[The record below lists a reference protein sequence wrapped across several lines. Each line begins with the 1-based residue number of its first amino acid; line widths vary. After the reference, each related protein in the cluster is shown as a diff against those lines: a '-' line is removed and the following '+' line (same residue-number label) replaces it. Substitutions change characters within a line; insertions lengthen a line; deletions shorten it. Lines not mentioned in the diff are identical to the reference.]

1 MSDRKPIELDPGH
14 GILWQKESD
23 NPKAPIYSG
32 VIEIPSN
39 LTGRAEIALWRYES
53 KAGKPYLKVI
63 VQPPY
68 KRTGDPG
75 ARGQERRSRDDDGA
89 RAYRDRDQISER
101 APQRRQDP
109 RDNPPAD
116 EKFDDDDVPF

>member
-1 MSDRKPIELDPGH
+1 MSNRKPIELDPGH

-23 NPKAPIYSG
+23 NPKAPAYSG

-39 LTGRAEIALWRYES
+39 LTGRAEIALWRYTS
-53 KAGKPYLKVI
+53 AAGKPYLKVI

-75 ARGQERRSRDDDGA
+75 ARGQERRSRDDDA
-89 RAYRDRDQISER
+89 RSYRDRDRDRTSER
-101 APQRRQDP
+101 APQRRQDL
-109 RDNPPAD
+109 PPD
-116 EKFDDDDVPF
+116 EGFDDEIPF